1 MTNTPV
7 TIDLKTAGIP
17 NDASKVIVYAKLE
30 SGTVQGQNK
39 SGDLVVSSTT
49 ITGVIERRLRY
60 HVYNQ
65 ESWSFNS
72 ENMRIPVTPGM
83 TTSIEAKLDGPSVS
97 GNFGASVQIIG
108 FKR

>member
-1 MTNTPV
+1 MTSTPV

-17 NDASKVIVYAKLE
+17 NDASKLIVYAKLE
-30 SGTVQGQNK
+30 SGTVQGQDK

-49 ITGVIERRLRY
+49 ITGVIERGLRY
-60 HVYNQ
+60 HVYDQ
-65 ESWSFNS
+65 GSWSFNS

-83 TTSIEAKLDGPSVS
+83 TKSIEAKLDGPSG